1 MKPTPRVFGIG
12 QCSLDY
18 IGLVPAYPPP
28 DVKCEFTDLIIQG
41 GGPVAT
47 ALVAL
52 RRWGLDASIA
62 GVAGDDDFGSAIV
75 ASLASEGVNTDGIR
89 IRTNHLSQFAF
100 IVSEKDVARRTI
112 FWQRPTGFALK
123 PDEIDLSV
131 LLQSAALHTDG
142 LFAEASLFAAREA
155 KKAGIPVVLDAG
167 TLREGMLEI
176 ISMSDCV
183 VTSEVF
189 SNAYAESHEETCR
202 KLAGMGV
209 KLAGVT
215 LGRQGYIALT
225 DGKFIRKEAYLV
237 EAIDTTGCGDVFHAG
252 LTYGL
257 VRGWTAE
264 KALDLGAWAAA
275 SVACAMGGRTGIPD
289 YEHLQ
294 KRYPTDSEELSH
306 D

>member
-1 MKPTPRVFGIG
+1 MKPIPRVFGIG

-18 IGLVPAYPPP
+18 IGRIEAFPPP
-28 DVKCEFTDLIIQG
+28 DIKCEFANLTVQG
-41 GGPVAT
+41 GGPAAT

-52 RRWGLDASIA
+52 RRWGLEAALA
-62 GVAGDDDFGSAIV
+62 GVIGDDDFGV
-75 ASLASEGVNTDGIR
+75 R
-89 IRTNHLSQFAF
+89 IRALLEAEGIDISGLRVRPQTCSQFAF
-100 IVSEKDVARRTI
+100 IVCEPQTARRTI
-112 FWQRPTGFALK
+112 FWQRPTGEALR
-123 PDEIDLSV
+123 PNEIDRSV

-167 TLREGMLEI
+167 TLREGMMEI

-183 VTSEVF
+183 VASEVF
-189 SNAYAESHEETCR
+189 SNAFAESPEETCR

-209 KLAGVT
+209 RLAGVT

-225 DGKFIRKEAYLV
+225 DGKFIRKQAYLV

-257 VRGWTAE
+257 VRGWAAE

-275 SVACAMGGRTGIPD
+275 SVACAMGGRAGIPD
-289 YEHLQ
+289 CACLQ
-294 KRYPTDSEELSH
+294 KRYDI